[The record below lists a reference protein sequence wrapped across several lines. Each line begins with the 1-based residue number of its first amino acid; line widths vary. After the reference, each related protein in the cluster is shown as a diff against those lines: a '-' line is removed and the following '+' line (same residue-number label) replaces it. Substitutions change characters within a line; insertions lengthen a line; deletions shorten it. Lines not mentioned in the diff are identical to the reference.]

1 MRFYTLVLGLFLLA
15 LPIIPAQAASA
26 PPIFPAASVF
36 ILPSASVGG
45 TPTVSTSK
53 NSSPF
58 DISSPGAAYCRGQT
72 TIESDY
78 AVAQSPINYTIRQLP
93 STSAASCVDMAQQ
106 HVLLSSYAPLVASQG
121 LPGEWIRGAVHNV
134 HSEIWTGIVF
144 RNLELLA
151 SIDSD
156 YAANRKNQAVRQALN
171 TLLTV
176 EQRLLGRAQA
186 FATHPS
192 HTPTA
197 TPPIFPP
204 DSVFALPP
212 NAVRQPVK
220 NVSEAFQSPAKSLD
234 QAFGLFTHQHGSYS
248 YFVTTFRSSTDAVQY
263 DGTTKSGNHGYTLLR
278 IRQPVTPGEWLKEDA
293 NVPPDSGTNGGPY
306 GAISVGL
313 VYRNLS
319 MIVYVYVEYH
329 DAPATKTSRM
339 DQATQIA
346 LDTASQLYG
355 RAQAFAAHPFKAPP
369 PAPAPPSAPSLTPAQ
384 QDRNAA
390 MRSLV
395 TQINDVLDPC
405 RAGFSIVSNDV
416 QDLINKSGSV
426 ATTDGDAYN
435 ALSPCDAARTALEGL
450 TPSNVLKG
458 YASIH
463 TLIQQEAKVTRTYV
477 NYLILVKADMD
488 DAMNGRAPI
497 GTASDFTKASDVAKA
512 QDQQGIDLM
521 HQIDQAWHYSS

>member
-1 MRFYTLVLGLFLLA
+1 MRFYTLVLSLFLLA

-26 PPIFPAASVF
+26 PPILPAASVF

-53 NSSPF
+53 ISSPF

-186 FATHPS
+186 FA
-192 HTPTA
+192 
-197 TPPIFPP
+197 
-204 DSVFALPP
+204 
-212 NAVRQPVK
+212 
-220 NVSEAFQSPAKSLD
+220 
-234 QAFGLFTHQHGSYS
+234 
-248 YFVTTFRSSTDAVQY
+248 
-263 DGTTKSGNHGYTLLR
+263 
-278 IRQPVTPGEWLKEDA
+278 
-293 NVPPDSGTNGGPY
+293 
-306 GAISVGL
+306 
-313 VYRNLS
+313 
-319 MIVYVYVEYH
+319 
-329 DAPATKTSRM
+329 
-339 DQATQIA
+339 
-346 LDTASQLYG
+346 
-355 RAQAFAAHPFKAPP
+355 AHPFKTPP
-369 PAPAPPSAPSLTPAQ
+369 PAPAPPTTPSLTPAQ

-435 ALSPCDAARTALEGL
+435 ALSPCDAAGTTLEGL
-450 TPSNVLKG
+450 TPPNVLKG